1 MDAAERRDRLLA
13 VSIPVLAF
21 GGIPVAIALARS
33 GWIDDPGRF
42 AWGCVC
48 ASLLLAYL
56 AYLKPKKDIVSLLVP
71 FFALLIFI
79 VPMEIT
85 PTVLTQVL
93 FAATLTALVVRLQL
107 RFSEKRGDAGTA
119 VPESD

>member
-1 MDAAERRDRLLA
+1 MDVADRREMLLA

-21 GGIPVAIALARS
+21 GGIPVAIALARA
-33 GWIDDPGRF
+33 GWIDDPGTF
-42 AWGCVC
+42 AWGCVI
-48 ASLLLAYL
+48 ASALIAYL

-79 VPMEIT
+79 VPMEMK

-93 FAATLTALVVRLQL
+93 YAATLTALVVRLQM
-107 RFSEKRGDAGTA
+107 RFSKKKGDAGTA
-119 VPESD
+119 VPEID